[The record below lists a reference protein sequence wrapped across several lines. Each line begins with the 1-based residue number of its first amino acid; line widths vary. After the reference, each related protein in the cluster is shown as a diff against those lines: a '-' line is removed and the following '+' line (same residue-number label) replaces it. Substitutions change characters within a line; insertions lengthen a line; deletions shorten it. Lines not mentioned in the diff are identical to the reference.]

1 MSTGGQSLGK
11 DVSVVIVTASGTL
24 NIPAAAITKFDAK
37 PTTGDEKRVGMD
49 GKVRHN
55 VTHEGWTGS
64 FEVDRFNSVLDDFWA
79 EAEAGYFAG
88 TALPWGTI
96 QETIT
101 NPDLSVS
108 QYTYTEV
115 VLKLADIGSREGNK
129 TIKQKLDFLASRR
142 IAS

>member
-11 DVSVVIVTASGTL
+11 DVSVVIMTTSGAL

-37 PTTGDEKRVGMD
+37 PITGDEKRTGLD
-49 GKVRHN
+49 GQVRHN
-55 VTHEGWTGS
+55 VTHEGWQGS
-64 FEVDRFNSVLDDFWA
+64 FEIDRLSSALDDYWAAA
-79 EAEAGYFAG
+79 EAAYYAG

-96 QETIT
+96 QEAIT

-108 QYTYTEV
+108 QFTYTQV
-115 VLKLADIGSREGNK
+115 VLKVTDLGSREGNK
-129 TIKQKLDFLASRR
+129 TIKQKLDFVASRR

>member
-24 NIPAAAITKFDAK
+24 NIPAAAITKFDSK
-37 PTTGDEKRVGMD
+37 PVTGDEKRIGLD
-49 GKVRHN
+49 GQVRNN
-55 VTHEGWTGS
+55 VTHEGWNGS

-79 EAEAGYFAG
+79 AAEAAYYAG

-108 QYTYTEV
+108 QYTYTQV
-115 VLKLADIGSREGNK
+115 VLKLTDIGSREGNK
-129 TIKQKLDFLASRR
+129 TIKQKLDFVASRR